1 MKMHRRLQASE
12 SNPFFK
18 EINREDNQVAI
29 DEILTMTRT
38 KTSDSN
44 QLNNPRRLTDE
55 VIPTNNVR
63 RQAVTGPAFQDEL

>member
-1 MKMHRRLQASE
+1 MKLDRRVQAIE
-12 SNPFFK
+12 SNPFFE
-18 EINREDNQVAI
+18 EINREDNQVAM
-29 DEILTMTRT
+29 DEILTMNRT

-63 RQAVTGPAFQDEL
+63 RQAVAGPAFQDEL